1 MSNKLVMV
9 FSSRIKKDPHY
20 IYGLEND
27 AINTIIENQTII
39 LREVS
44 KTFRKKMGAKLGR
57 YHFRKFYIGKDP
69 NILLLDMDDTPMTRL
84 FVKELAEY
92 MYENA
97 LAISY

>member
-9 FSSRIKKDPHY
+9 FSSPIRKDPHC

-27 AINTIIENQTII
+27 AINTIIENQLII

-44 KTFRKKMGAKLGR
+44 KTFRKKKCVR
-57 YHFRKFYIGKDP
+57 IHFRKFYIGKDP
-69 NILLLDMDDTPMTRL
+69 NILLLDMDDTPGTRL
-84 FVKELAEY
+84 FVKELVEY